1 MKKFDVVGIDSP
13 CQDFVMN
20 LDHLP
25 KPNQGVRVNACSWQG
40 GGKVA
45 SGIISSARQGVSCAI
60 IGAMGDDLFG
70 RYCFNDF
77 QRHNINVDNMLLRP
91 GQYTMFNVVLSDKE
105 TMGRSILGTGGTT
118 EAIRYEE
125 IDEELL
131 KNTKYFY
138 VAHFSEVVKKATLTA
153 RDAGA
158 KIFIDADNYNEA
170 LMENIGLVDAFVGS
184 EFVYNALF
192 EDTNYEANCKAVA
205 AKGPSIVVFTF
216 GEKGCVG
223 YSEETGYFELP
234 AFHVDA
240 TDTLG
245 AGDVFHGAY
254 VAALVYG
261 MDARES
267 ARYASAVSAIKCTR
281 IGGRS
286 GIPTKEMV
294 ERFLATGEIDYTEL
308 DQRVEYYRRGIYHV

>member
-1 MKKFDVVGIDSP
+1 MKQFDIVGIDSP

-20 LDHLP
+20 VDHLP
-25 KPNQGVRVNACSWQG
+25 TPNQGVRVNASSWQG

-45 SGIISSARQGVSCAI
+45 SGIVASARQGVNCAI
-60 IGAMGDDLFG
+60 LGALGDDIFG
-70 RYCFNDF
+70 KFCYKDF
-77 QRHNINVDNMLLRP
+77 ARHNINVDNMLLRK
-91 GQYTMFNVVLSDKE
+91 GEYTMFNVILSDKE
-105 TMGRSILGTGGTT
+105 TMGRSILGTGGTA
-118 EAIRYEE
+118 ESIRYEE
-125 IDEELL
+125 INEDFL

-138 VAHFSEVVKKATLTA
+138 IARFNDVIIKACHVAKE
-153 RDAGA
+153 AGA
-158 KIFIDADNYNEA
+158 KVFIDADGYSDS
-170 LMENIGLVDAFVGS
+170 LMENIGLIDVFVAS
-184 EFVYNALF
+184 EFVYDALF
-192 EDTNYEANCKAVA
+192 QDKNYEENCKTIA

-223 YSEETGYFELP
+223 YSQETGYFEIP
-234 AFHVDA
+234 AFSVDA

-245 AGDVFHGAY
+245 AGDVFHGGY
-254 VAALVYG
+254 LAALVYG
-261 MDARES
+261 MDAKES

-308 DQRVEYYRRGIYHV
+308 DQRVEYYKRGIHHV